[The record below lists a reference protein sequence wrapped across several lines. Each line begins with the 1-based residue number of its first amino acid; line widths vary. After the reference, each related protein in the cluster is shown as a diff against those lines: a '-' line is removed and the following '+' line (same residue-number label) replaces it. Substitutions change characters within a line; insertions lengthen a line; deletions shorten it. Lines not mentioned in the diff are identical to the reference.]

1 MIKPLCVA
9 ISGILL
15 VYSLAADAS
24 AQVAASTGDGAPS
37 GQDQAATSTDDKAKS
52 AKKRATELGEVIVT
66 GTRSPKAV
74 DEIPGAITVVT
85 KEEIQQTLTVTED
98 ATAVLSRTV
107 PGYAESSQMM
117 SSSGETL
124 RGRIPLRLFDGIP
137 QGSPL
142 REGTRN
148 GTFTDMGI
156 IGRVEVINGPSA
168 SEGIGAAGGII
179 NYISKVPT
187 REGSETTFTT
197 RYQTQGHDGSEG
209 WKTGLTFA
217 AKQDAYDVLLSAS
230 YIDRGI

>member
-37 GQDQAATSTDDKAKS
+37 GQDQAATSADDKAKS

-98 ATAVLSRTV
+98 ATAVLTRTV
-107 PGYAESSQMM
+107 VWV
-117 SSSGETL
+117 
-124 RGRIPLRLFDGIP
+124 
-137 QGSPL
+137 SP
-142 REGTRN
+142 
-148 GTFTDMGI
+148 
-156 IGRVEVINGPSA
+156 
-168 SEGIGAAGGII
+168 
-179 NYISKVPT
+179 
-187 REGSETTFTT
+187 
-197 RYQTQGHDGSEG
+197 
-209 WKTGLTFA
+209 A
-217 AKQDAYDVLLSAS
+217 AKLITPV
-230 YIDRGI
+230 GVTV